1 MLVWSKVRRSD
12 RAASVAQSEE
22 IMFDSKHP
30 FATARAYREIA
41 ATGCLCFGVLASAC
55 ASGNDTG
62 QDWTG
67 GAAAKGDTESSLVDE
82 SNGNPS
88 PKGSQTSSF
97 EPELEESSEQSPGPS
112 STNEKKNDGEASES
126 LETSS
131 TGAQEESSS
140 SSASTATSSAD
151 ASSSSSTS
159 SSDLGSSTSSSS
171 TESSSDSAEPV
182 CEMELCAFLNHRM
195 APGNKRWRAARHRF
209 SFVAPSP
216 SRRLARIELMQ
227 GFGRGRTRVE
237 VRLDDGDSS
246 ANLLTRLTWE
256 FNLPT
261 SKQWQGAKLER
272 PEKMPAGRQIWMTVE
287 PVAASLASIAAAG
300 REIPLWYEQSPQR
313 WVEKR
318 APVMYRVFCCKEE

>member
-1 MLVWSKVRRSD
+1 
-12 RAASVAQSEE
+12 
-22 IMFDSKHP
+22 MFDSKHP
-30 FATARAYREIA
+30 FATSRVYREIA
-41 ATGCLCFGVLASAC
+41 AAGCLCFGLFASAC
-55 ASGNDTG
+55 ASGNNTG

-67 GAAAKGDTESSLVDE
+67 GATATGDPESSLEDE
-82 SNGNPS
+82 SNGYPS
-88 PKGSQTSSF
+88 PKGSQTSTF
-97 EPELEESSEQSPGPS
+97 EPELGESSEQSPGPS
-112 STNEKKNDGEASES
+112 STNEKKNGGEASES

-131 TGAQEESSS
+131 TGAQEEDSS
-140 SSASTATSSAD
+140 SSASTATQSAD

-159 SSDLGSSTSSSS
+159 SSDLGTSTSTSSSS
-171 TESSSDSAEPV
+171 TESSSESGEPV

-209 SFVAPSP
+209 SFVSPSP

-227 GFGRGRTRVE
+227 GFGRGRTSVE

-261 SKQWQGAKLER
+261 SKRWQGAKLER

-300 REIPLWYEQSPQR
+300 REIPLRYEQSPQR